1 MKKIITTLILLA
13 FAVSAFAQIEYL
25 PTENRHSGYGTPPK
39 PQRTSEVV
47 TTTAYTISGDSYVK
61 ARIRVEISTRRS
73 AGYGGVGSEYVKV
86 VEIYKTQ
93 GMGYLSQWEKV
104 YPSGLAEKCSP
115 MTANNPLES
124 QFMYKARIGMNTW
137 YFDL

>member
-1 MKKIITTLILLA
+1 MKKIIATLIFLA

-61 ARIRVEISTRRS
+61 ARIRVQVTDN
-73 AGYGGVGSEYVKV
+73 GYGRISMQVIERYENSIV
-86 VEIYKTQ
+86 
-93 GMGYLSQWEKV
+93 SAQWNRV
-104 YPSGLAEKCSP
+104 YNSGPVQQCRPIPGGNHPLDH
-115 MTANNPLES
+115 PLES
-124 QFMYKARIGMNTW
+124 KFMYKVNINGTIW